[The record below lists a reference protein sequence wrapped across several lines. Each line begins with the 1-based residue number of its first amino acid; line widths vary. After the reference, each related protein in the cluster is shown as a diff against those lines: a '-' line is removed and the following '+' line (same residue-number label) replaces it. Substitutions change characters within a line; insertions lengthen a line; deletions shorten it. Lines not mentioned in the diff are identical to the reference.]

1 MRMKR
6 TLQTISLVAVFALLA
21 ACGVDKPSVPDGD
34 NNLILYAIDT
44 SGVDGEGWV
53 PAEEATV
60 KIASVNFEYQ
70 ATFMTD
76 EEGRVV
82 IENLPAGK
90 YTIMAEKID
99 PGENIMLLGQMS
111 KTMVYDPSEV
121 DTLYMS
127 YIKSSPIVINEIYY
141 AGCTVIFYYN
151 DQFVE
156 LYNSSQD
163 TLYLDGYVLCR
174 TTQVEEVLQDIES
187 YDYALAYYVYQ
198 FPGTRDVTKECPI
211 APGEFQVIAFDAYDH
226 SLVGGNCVD
235 LSNADWETFNATS
248 FDYDNL
254 AVPNIVPITA
264 VGNDFSTNLNHGA
277 IWLSTGEGIYFE
289 EHWDGSKFQ
298 DYVHVPLESIVDG
311 VEYDND
317 PGELK
322 YLTIRVDAG
331 MGGAGNSR
339 YTGLSIERRYPG
351 LDSNNSTFDFEVIL
365 ATPGY
370 QH

>member
-1 MRMKR
+1 MKR
-6 TLQTISLVAVFALLA
+6 QGIAALTLISAVLALG
-21 ACGVDKPSVPDGD
+21 CGEEKPVVPDGE
-34 NNLILYAIDT
+34 NNLILYAVDT
-44 SGVDGEGWV
+44 SGVEGGGWI
-53 PAEEATV
+53 PAAEATV
-60 KIASVNFEYQ
+60 KIANINYEYQ
-70 ATFMTD
+70 AAFQTD
-76 EEGRVV
+76 QDGRVV

-90 YTIMAEKID
+90 YTIMGEKIYVE
-99 PGENIMLLGQMS
+99 ENIMLLGQMS
-111 KTMVYDPSEV
+111 KTMVYEPSGV

-127 YIKSSPIVINEIYY
+127 YIKSSPITINEIYY
-141 AGCTVIFYYN
+141 AGCTVIYYYN

-174 TTQVEEVLQDIES
+174 TTQVEEVLGDIES
-187 YDYALAYYVYQ
+187 YDYAIAYYVYQ

-211 APGEFQVIAFDAYDH
+211 GPGEFKVVAFDAYDH

-235 LSNADWETFNATS
+235 LTGANYETFNPTS

-254 AVPNIVPITA
+254 LVPNLLPITE
-264 VGNDFSTNLNHGA
+264 VGKDFSTNLNHGA

-289 EHWDGSKFQ
+289 AHWDGNKMQ

-317 PGELK
+317 PGDNK

-339 YTGLSIERRYPG
+339 YTGMSIERRYLG

>member
-1 MRMKR
+1 MQLNRMIFAAA
-6 TLQTISLVAVFALLA
+6 LMAPLLVS
-21 ACGVDKPSVPDGD
+21 ACGEEMPIVPDGE

-44 SGVDGEGWV
+44 SGVDDGMWV
-53 PAEEATV
+53 PAVDATV
-60 KIASVNFEYQ
+60 KIAGVNFEYRAIFQ
-70 ATFMTD
+70 TD
-76 EEGRVV
+76 HDGSVV
-82 IENLPAGK
+82 IANLPAGK
-90 YTIMAEKID
+90 YTIVAEKINLE
-99 PGENIMLLGQMS
+99 ENILLLGQMS
-111 KTMVYDPSEV
+111 KTLVYEPSEV

-141 AGCTVIFYYN
+141 AGCTVIYYYN

-174 TTQVEEVLQDIES
+174 TTQVEEVLGDIES
-187 YDYALAYYVYQ
+187 YDYAIAYYVYQ
-198 FPGTRDVTKECPI
+198 FPGTRDVTRECPI
-211 APGEFQVIAFDAYDH
+211 APGEYQVIAFDAYNH

-235 LSNADWETFNATS
+235 LSEANWETFNATS

-254 AVPNIVPITA
+254 TVPNLVPMTA
-264 VGNDFSTNLNHGA
+264 VGVDFSTNLNHGA

-289 EHWDGSKFQ
+289 AHWDGSKMQ

-317 PGELK
+317 PGENK

-351 LDSNNSTFDFEVIL
+351 LDSNNSTFDFEITL